1 MQILI
6 VDDDKTQRDMLQG
19 FLERQGYRI
28 LTAAGGREALRI
40 FETQPVQL
48 ALLDNRMEGMNGEE
62 VLQKMRASSPLVRA
76 IMITA
81 YGSVKTAVKVMQ
93 LGADD
98 FIEKPVD
105 LGDLLLKIRRIEQ
118 EVLVHIEAEQV
129 AESVVREDLPV
140 ALIGSSK
147 KMQELLS
154 LVSRVAPTEWTTL
167 IHGETGTGKELLAR
181 LIHLISTRKDG
192 PFVVV
197 NCAAIPENLFESEL
211 FGHEKGAFTGAVSRR
226 LGRFEAAQGGTIL
239 LDEVG
244 EMPQQMQVK
253 LLRTLQER
261 KISRVGSEKDIDV
274 DVRVLAATNRDLKE
288 MVAHG
293 CFREDLFFRLNVLEL
308 IVPPLRDRKGDMV
321 ELIDFFLNKYQDR
334 PIRFDA
340 DAVAQLVK
348 YDFPGNVRELEHLV
362 QRMVTLVRGN
372 VIRAGDLP
380 PEIQAGQSGNGVLN
394 ERLAEVERQMLVTA
408 LEKHDWVQTQ
418 AAESLGIS
426 ERVLRYKM
434 QKAGIRNKK

>member
-253 LLRTLQER
+253 
-261 KISRVGSEKDIDV
+261 S
-274 DVRVLAATNRDLKE
+274 
-288 MVAHG
+288 
-293 CFREDLFFRLNVLEL
+293 
-308 IVPPLRDRKGDMV
+308 
-321 ELIDFFLNKYQDR
+321 
-334 PIRFDA
+334 
-340 DAVAQLVK
+340 
-348 YDFPGNVRELEHLV
+348 
-362 QRMVTLVRGN
+362 
-372 VIRAGDLP
+372 
-380 PEIQAGQSGNGVLN
+380 
-394 ERLAEVERQMLVTA
+394 
-408 LEKHDWVQTQ
+408 
-418 AAESLGIS
+418 SL
-426 ERVLRYKM
+426 M
-434 QKAGIRNKK
+434 

>member
-6 VDDDKTQRDMLQG
+6 VDDDKGQRDMLQG

-105 LGDLLLKIRRIEQ
+105 LTDLLLKIRRIEQ
-118 EVLVHIEAEQV
+118 EVLVHVEAEQV
-129 AESVVREDLPV
+129 AESVVLEDLPV
-140 ALIGSSK
+140 AIIGSSK

-167 IHGETGTGKELLAR
+167 IYGETGTGKELLAR

-211 FGHEKGAFTGAVSRR
+211 FGHEKGAFTGAVSSR
-226 LGRFEAAQGGTIL
+226 LGRFEAAEGGTIF

-293 CFREDLFFRLNVLEL
+293 GFREDLFFRLNVLEL

-321 ELIDFFLNKYQDR
+321 ELIDFFLKKYQDR

-372 VIRAGDLP
+372 LIRAGDLP
-380 PEIQAGQSGNGVLN
+380 PEIQARSSGSGVLN
-394 ERLAEVERQMLVTA
+394 ERLAEVECRMLVEA
-408 LEKHDWVQTQ
+408 LEKNNWVQTQ

>member
-1 MQILI
+1 MHILI
-6 VDDDKTQRDMLQG
+6 VDDDKTQRDVLQG
-19 FLERQGYRI
+19 FLERQGYQI
-28 LTAAGGREALRI
+28 LTAAGGGEALRI

-48 ALLDNRMEGMNGEE
+48 ALLDHRMGDMNGDE
-62 VLQKMRASSPLVRA
+62 VLRRMRSASPLVRA

-118 EVLVHIEAEQV
+118 EVLVHVEAEQV

-140 ALIGSSK
+140 AIIGSSK

-181 LIHLISTRKDG
+181 LIHLISARKDG
-192 PFVVV
+192 PFVAV

-226 LGRFEAAQGGTIL
+226 SGRFEAAQGGTVF
-239 LDEVG
+239 LDEVS

-253 LLRTLQER
+253 LLRTLQEK
-261 KISRVGSEKDIDV
+261 KISRVGSDKDIEV

-288 MVAHG
+288 MVAQG
-293 CFREDLFFRLNVLEL
+293 DFREDLFFRLNVLEL
-308 IVPPLRDRKGDMV
+308 IVPPLRDRKDDIV
-321 ELIDFFLNKYQDR
+321 ELIDFFLKKYQDR
-334 PIRFDA
+334 PIHFDA

-372 VIRAGDLP
+372 LIRAGDLS
-380 PEIQAGQSGNGVLN
+380 PEIHLRQSGNGVLN
-394 ERLAEVERQMLVTA
+394 ERLAEVERQMLLSA
-408 LEKHDWVQTQ
+408 LEKHDWIQTQ

-434 QKAGIRNKK
+434 QKAGIRNRK

>member
-48 ALLDNRMEGMNGEE
+48 ALLDHRMEGMNGDE

-129 AESVVREDLPV
+129 ADSVVREDLPV
-140 ALIGSSK
+140 AIIGSSK

-181 LIHLISTRKDG
+181 LIHLVSTRKDG

-226 LGRFEAAQGGTIL
+226 LGRFEAAQGGTIF

-293 CFREDLFFRLNVLEL
+293 GFREDLFFRLNVLEL

-321 ELIDFFLNKYQDR
+321 ELIDFFLKKYQDR
-334 PIRFDA
+334 PICFDA

-372 VIRAGDLP
+372 LIRASDLP
-380 PEIQAGQSGNGVLN
+380 LELRTRQSGNGVLN
-394 ERLAEVERQMLVTA
+394 ERLAEVELQMLVTA

>member
-6 VDDDKTQRDMLQG
+6 VDDDKTQRDMLRG

-28 LTAAGGREALRI
+28 LTAAGGKEALDI
-40 FETQPVQL
+40 FETQSVHL
-48 ALLDNRMEGMNGEE
+48 VLLDHRMEDINGDE
-62 VLQKMRASSPLVRA
+62 VLRRMRSRSPLVRA

-81 YGSVKTAVKVMQ
+81 YGNVKTAVRVMQ

-105 LGDLLLKIRRIEQ
+105 LADLLLKIHRIEK
-118 EVLVHIEAEQV
+118 EVLVHVEAQQV
-129 AESVVREDLPV
+129 SESVVRKDLPV
-140 ALIGSSK
+140 AIIGSSK
-147 KMQELLS
+147 RMQELLS

-181 LIHLISTRKDG
+181 LIHIISTRKEG

-226 LGRFEAAQGGTIL
+226 LGRFESARGGTIF

-244 EMPQQMQVK
+244 ELPSQMQVK

-274 DVRVLAATNRDLKE
+274 DVRVLAATNRNLKE
-288 MVAHG
+288 MVAYG
-293 CFREDLFFRLNVLEL
+293 SFREDLFFRLNVLEL
-308 IVPPLRDRKGDMV
+308 TVPPLRERKDDIV
-321 ELIDFFLNKYQDR
+321 ELLDFFLKKYQDR
-334 PIRFDA
+334 PISFDA
-340 DAVAQLVK
+340 DAVGRLVK
-348 YDFPGNVRELEHLV
+348 YDFPGNIRELEHLV

-372 VIRAGDLP
+372 VIRTHDLP
-380 PEIQAGQSGNGVLN
+380 PEIQARPSGSGVLN

-408 LEKHDWVQTQ
+408 LEKHNWVQTQ

-434 QKAGIRNKK
+434 HKSGIRNKK